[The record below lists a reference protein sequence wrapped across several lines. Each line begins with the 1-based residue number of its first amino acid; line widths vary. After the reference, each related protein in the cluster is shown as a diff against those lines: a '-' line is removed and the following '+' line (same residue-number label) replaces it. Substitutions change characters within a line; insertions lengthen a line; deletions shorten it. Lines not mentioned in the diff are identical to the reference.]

1 MSNQDGCIYG
11 IRLISYFM
19 MFGGYAL
26 AFFGESIG
34 LGVILIIIGT
44 ALNLY
49 SRFKENNGN
58 NN

>member
-1 MSNQDGCIYG
+1 
-11 IRLISYFM
+11 

-26 AFFGESIG
+26 AFSGEAIGFGI
-34 LGVILIIIGT
+34 VLIIGGT